1 MEKHILKYNGE
12 EVDHL
17 LAKIE
22 QAPDAIAS
30 EAYVQTEV
38 ANLVNS
44 APETLDTL
52 GEVAKAIQD
61 NETVVDALNSAI
73 GNKADK
79 SEIPDM
85 SKYATQDYV
94 QQAILAGTPVLTTI
108 VPTSIVSDSNAT
120 KKTLSFSFPTEYHTD
135 ADHGV
140 AGYGFPFALGDGIT
154 LSFKSDASDVSSSK
168 TPVSISAQRVIP
180 CSYYGPTA
188 TYAQSG
194 ENAST
199 YLIFNAPVAASFTY
213 GWLYTNT
220 SGNLT
225 TKIYGSNDNST
236 WTLLATKT
244 TNQTTAS
251 FSSSVCYQYYRVQ
264 VVDSTARTA
273 WYNKFKLNSASL
285 IGYRINYNIPIV
297 TNYIAGLTIKVQV
310 SSIGP
315 LNRYYQPLLQI
326 NNLGGK
332 TVNGTLNANSVY
344 TLVYNGTSFDIQ
356 N

>member
-1 MEKHILKYNGE
+1 MEKHILNYSGAQ
-12 EVDHL
+12 VDHL

-85 SKYATQDYV
+85 SRYATQDYV

-108 VPTSIVSDSNAT
+108 VPTAIEEADGWLGKNI
-120 KKTLSFSFPTEYHTD
+120 SFSWPADAHSDGASSSDPHDTVRFSGSSLSVTGLGTVSFSSDATNPTYNHLLPCSKYGGWCLYY
-135 ADHGV
+135 A
-140 AGYGFPFALGDGIT
+140 AGATYLNIT
-154 LSFKSDASDVSSSK
+154 LSKRMAITLKYRWYWPNSSYGSIRTYLYGRNSTSDAWVEVDTRYSESLGSLSSSK
-168 TPVSISAQRVIP
+168 A
-180 CSYYGPTA
+180 
-188 TYAQSG
+188 
-194 ENAST
+194 
-199 YLIFNAPVAASFTY
+199 F
-213 GWLYTNT
+213 
-220 SGNLT
+220 
-225 TKIYGSNDNST
+225 K
-236 WTLLATKT
+236 
-244 TNQTTAS
+244 
-251 FSSSVCYQYYRVQ
+251 YYRLACAEQ
-264 VVDSTARTA
+264 TSRTA
-273 WYNKFKLNSASL
+273 LSNLSITSAKEVGSL
-285 IGYRINYNIPIV
+285 IKYSIPVVANYF
-297 TNYIAGLTIKVQV
+297 AGLTISVQV
-310 SSIGP
+310 SSTGG
-315 LNRYYQPLLQI
+315 LSSYYYPHIQI
-326 NNLGGK
+326 NNLADVP
-332 TVNGTLNANSVY
+332 VNGTLNTNTKY